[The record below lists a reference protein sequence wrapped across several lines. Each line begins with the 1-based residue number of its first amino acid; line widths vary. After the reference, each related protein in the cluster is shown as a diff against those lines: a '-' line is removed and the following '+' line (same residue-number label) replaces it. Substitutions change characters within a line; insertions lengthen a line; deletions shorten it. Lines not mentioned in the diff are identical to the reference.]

1 MGFGY
6 LFPALRVRGHVFS
19 GCQTLS
25 ICISIMNIQDIQL
38 DLVLLYAEDPLHV
51 RFTHGVFP

>member
-1 MGFGY
+1 M
-6 LFPALRVRGHVFS
+6 FS
-19 GCQTLS
+19 GCQTLN

-51 RFTHGVFP
+51 RFTHGIFP